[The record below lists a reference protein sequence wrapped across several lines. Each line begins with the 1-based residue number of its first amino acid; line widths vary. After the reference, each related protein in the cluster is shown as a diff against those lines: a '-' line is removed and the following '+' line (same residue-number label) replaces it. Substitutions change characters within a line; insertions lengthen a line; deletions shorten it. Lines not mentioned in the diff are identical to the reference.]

1 MNNINLVC
9 LACDRYCNLLVDMKK
24 NKVISIK
31 GNGCRNGI
39 SYAKKE
45 CIVPS
50 ITVTTVITVANGTSK
65 IVPVKSEIVVPKT
78 LIFEILKELRDL
90 KVNAPIKSG
99 DIIKKNIL
107 NTGINIVA
115 TGTVFL
121 SK

>member
-1 MNNINLVC
+1 MGSINLVC
-9 LACDRYCNLLVDMKK
+9 LACDRYCNLSVDLNK
-24 NKVISIK
+24 NNVTTIT
-31 GNGCRNGI
+31 GNSCRNGL
-39 SYAKKE
+39 SYARKE

-50 ITVTTVITVANGTSK
+50 ITVTTVITVTNGTSR

-78 LIFEILKELRDL
+78 LIFDILKELRDL